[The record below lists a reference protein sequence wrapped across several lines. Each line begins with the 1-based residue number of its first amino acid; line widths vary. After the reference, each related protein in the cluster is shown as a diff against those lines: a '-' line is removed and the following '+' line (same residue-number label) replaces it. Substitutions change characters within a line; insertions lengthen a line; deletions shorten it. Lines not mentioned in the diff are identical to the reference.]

1 MKTMAETQT
10 YQNHPRWFPLF
21 HFVITPLLAV
31 LIIWAAACMMME
43 FQWWRVQILLLAI
56 SVGLVGL
63 AARIQA
69 LKVQDRLIHL
79 EETLRY
85 SRLLDPELAEKAK
98 GLKLSQIIA
107 LRFASDEELPDIV
120 RRTISGEFA
129 TPKDIKLAIR
139 SWRGDHRRV

>member
-1 MKTMAETQT
+1 MADTQT
-10 YQNHPRWFPLF
+10 FRNHTRWFPLF

-31 LIIWAAACMMME
+31 LIIWAAACMVME

-69 LKVQDRLIHL
+69 LKVQDRLIRL

-85 SRLLDPELAEKAK
+85 SRLLDPELVEKTK
-98 GLKLSQIIA
+98 GLRLSQMIA
-107 LRFASDEELPDIV
+107 LRFAPDDELPDLV

-129 TPKDIKLAIR
+129 TSKDIKLAIR
-139 SWRGDHRRV
+139 NWRGDHCRV